1 MTRVAPAKVRAE
13 AKLGLELHKKWK
25 RGGTNVGVAR
35 AVQLASGKV
44 VSDNTI
50 KRMRA
55 YFLRHQ
61 HDRLDK
67 DGSDGSIPGRG
78 YIAWLLWGGWS
89 GRKWAES
96 EYKKLGG
103 KKKNP
108 ISKPVKKIKED
119 LAKKTIY
126 LIQVTLDDYR
136 SEPWAQEMVTKE
148 EDFEV
153 VDNYTDSGEPIFKTC
168 EYVLS
173 VVPKKYLQDFE
184 FLRQMQMEGKLEK
197 HSFSSAAR
205 AWLENDQP
213 LDWFN
218 EQAQDRGYLTKDE
231 YLFLRK
237 VNNPTISDSV
247 EERKKYFIEL
257 AKECQSRPKWDTK
270 DGLQLTRFL
279 RDDKNFKAKIKELCP
294 QWFKGDTGPTQ
305 KTLEMMEYIRELAK
319 SGAPR
324 PPKDSKDPDE
334 RKLGANIVNLFTT
347 YPKFREEIQ
356 ELRPDWFYE
365 SVKDEVTAR
374 KNYFVELAREC
385 QSRPKKYTKDGQQLT
400 RFLQTDKNFKAKIK
414 ELCPQWFRGD
424 TGPTQKTLELM
435 EYVRELA
442 KSGAPKPSD
451 RSKDP
456 DERKLGIS
464 INGLFRIYPKFRAE
478 ILALRPDWFMGE
490 ERRMFAEYK
499 EENPFKMMNP
509 ARNVANVEDVKKFC
523 EEALEEFD
531 EALGYNVDEQKYIGT
546 KIGQWFKSNFFKGI
560 MNSERTETFFPKL
573 DKENFER
580 YYPPYPFS
588 PSDIPE
594 FAMKAIN
601 EGKEIRVFR
610 KFFLHENGYFP
621 TIDGHNI
628 QFRME
633 HFADFFNSDDFPADA
648 SRVSYDQ
655 MIQLVLDWD
664 GKNKKKEIQE
674 LVKGDEKV
682 FIEYPNG
689 IKWVQLFSRKALEN
703 EGVKMGGICIGS
715 ASNHLVPIRK
725 GDHLAFSLRDAD
737 NKPYVSVEYIV
748 NDVGYGDAG
757 TVREAKGYSNERI
770 NERRIEPTG
779 NQKYVKDLFLKLPN
793 HDIEASFDS
802 GNPDFHFKNIELL
815 YINGRI
821 LTLDEFES
829 GNFKDL
835 KYHGDLDLSGSKIEN
850 LPKGLHVYGGL
861 NIDHCQSLIYLPK
874 GLLVDGILTAE
885 SCKSLEEI
893 ADGIVVEND
902 CNFSNC
908 TSLEKIP
915 KNMKV
920 GGSLNLS
927 FCEPLESIP
936 DGLEISDGD
945 LIVVGCTNLKS
956 IGNIKIGGSLSAIN
970 CHSLVSLPDNLY
982 IPGSADLSNCT
993 GLRSLPKGL
1002 KVGRNLYLSNCN
1014 SLESLPDDL
1023 EVEGDLHLNG
1033 CTSLI
1038 KTNNPTISES
1048 LEEKKKYLIELARE
1062 CGERPKRDTK
1072 YGKQLD
1078 IFLTRDENFKAKIK
1092 ELCPQWFKGD
1102 RGSSEETLE
1111 LMEYVRELAKS
1122 GEPRPRQ
1129 FSKDP
1134 DERKLG
1140 ISINGLFTRYPK
1152 FREEIQ
1158 ELRPD
1163 WFYESVKDEVIARKN
1178 YFVEL
1183 ARECQSRPK
1192 WGTKDGYQLSR
1203 FLQTDKNFKAK
1214 IKELCPQWFRGDTGP
1229 TQKTLELM
1237 EYVREL
1243 AKSGAPKPSD
1253 RSKDPDERKLGKNIS
1268 SLFARYPKF
1277 REEILALR
1285 PDWFMTEERTRFA
1298 EYKEENP
1305 FKMMN
1310 PARNV
1315 ANVEDVKK
1323 GNPETPKEITD
1334 IKEYLKTVSSLKPFK
1349 ALFKWQLKVCEPVNI
1364 ISYKDDPEIKNMVDQ
1379 FLKKKKVKMK
1389 GCYENSFNIANTF
1402 PEIECVFGYA
1412 MNEASIEHSWNCYK
1426 GKHFDLTS
1434 EIVLKDQPFKKN
1446 YLQIIKMDAKKA
1458 LDYFQ
1463 KINMIDSLIRPYY
1476 FTEVDKGMKKN
1487 PLSSTEEKTNEYLPI
1502 VQESLQTHEKSLE
1515 AWVDEKTN
1523 DILIGTMSF
1532 EEDRSFDD
1540 VLIRIKTTGQ
1550 IKEGESVD
1558 DGIRP
1563 AVQNLMKKVHKDLV
1577 EYVTNKKGNP
1587 IPEKYL
1593 KGSTDREERKK
1604 ELEKNLKAHQKG
1616 ESKFSDKDWATDFD
1630 ESGERIETVPSK
1642 YTEAFHKK
1650 YNPSS
1655 LDKAIKNKAK
1665 ECGVPLTIARA
1676 VVKRGQAAWA
1686 SGHRPGTTPEQWG
1699 LARLNSFCVGGK
1711 TTKTADRD
1719 LFDKWKKKVR

>member
-400 RFLQTDKNFKAKIK
+400 
-414 ELCPQWFRGD
+414 
-424 TGPTQKTLELM
+424 
-435 EYVRELA
+435 
-442 KSGAPKPSD
+442 
-451 RSKDP
+451 
-456 DERKLGIS
+456 
-464 INGLFRIYPKFRAE
+464 
-478 ILALRPDWFMGE
+478 
-490 ERRMFAEYK
+490 
-499 EENPFKMMNP
+499 
-509 ARNVANVEDVKKFC
+509 
-523 EEALEEFD
+523 
-531 EALGYNVDEQKYIGT
+531 
-546 KIGQWFKSNFFKGI
+546 
-560 MNSERTETFFPKL
+560 
-573 DKENFER
+573 
-580 YYPPYPFS
+580 
-588 PSDIPE
+588 
-594 FAMKAIN
+594 
-601 EGKEIRVFR
+601 
-610 KFFLHENGYFP
+610 
-621 TIDGHNI
+621 
-628 QFRME
+628 
-633 HFADFFNSDDFPADA
+633 
-648 SRVSYDQ
+648 
-655 MIQLVLDWD
+655 
-664 GKNKKKEIQE
+664 
-674 LVKGDEKV
+674 
-682 FIEYPNG
+682 
-689 IKWVQLFSRKALEN
+689 
-703 EGVKMGGICIGS
+703 
-715 ASNHLVPIRK
+715 
-725 GDHLAFSLRDAD
+725 
-737 NKPYVSVEYIV
+737 
-748 NDVGYGDAG
+748 
-757 TVREAKGYSNERI
+757 
-770 NERRIEPTG
+770 
-779 NQKYVKDLFLKLPN
+779 
-793 HDIEASFDS
+793 
-802 GNPDFHFKNIELL
+802 
-815 YINGRI
+815 
-821 LTLDEFES
+821 
-829 GNFKDL
+829 
-835 KYHGDLDLSGSKIEN
+835 
-850 LPKGLHVYGGL
+850 
-861 NIDHCQSLIYLPK
+861 
-874 GLLVDGILTAE
+874 
-885 SCKSLEEI
+885 
-893 ADGIVVEND
+893 
-902 CNFSNC
+902 
-908 TSLEKIP
+908 
-915 KNMKV
+915 
-920 GGSLNLS
+920 
-927 FCEPLESIP
+927 
-936 DGLEISDGD
+936 
-945 LIVVGCTNLKS
+945 
-956 IGNIKIGGSLSAIN
+956 
-970 CHSLVSLPDNLY
+970 
-982 IPGSADLSNCT
+982 
-993 GLRSLPKGL
+993 
-1002 KVGRNLYLSNCN
+1002 
-1014 SLESLPDDL
+1014 
-1023 EVEGDLHLNG
+1023 
-1033 CTSLI
+1033 
-1038 KTNNPTISES
+1038 
-1048 LEEKKKYLIELARE
+1048 
-1062 CGERPKRDTK
+1062 
-1072 YGKQLD
+1072 
-1078 IFLTRDENFKAKIK
+1078 
-1092 ELCPQWFKGD
+1092 
-1102 RGSSEETLE
+1102 
-1111 LMEYVRELAKS
+1111 
-1122 GEPRPRQ
+1122 
-1129 FSKDP
+1129 
-1134 DERKLG
+1134 
-1140 ISINGLFTRYPK
+1140 
-1152 FREEIQ
+1152 
-1158 ELRPD
+1158 
-1163 WFYESVKDEVIARKN
+1163 
-1178 YFVEL
+1178 
-1183 ARECQSRPK
+1183 
-1192 WGTKDGYQLSR
+1192 R